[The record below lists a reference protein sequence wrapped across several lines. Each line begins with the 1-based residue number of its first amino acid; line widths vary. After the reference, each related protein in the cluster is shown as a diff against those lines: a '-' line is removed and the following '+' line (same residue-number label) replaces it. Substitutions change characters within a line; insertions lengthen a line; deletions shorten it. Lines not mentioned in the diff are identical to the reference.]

1 MGEIRRLSAEK
12 NVDMESEC
20 LFRYVRGVSDRFSL
34 HAHDYYEIFLTVE
47 GTVIHHVN
55 GHIQRLPEG
64 SLVFIRPDDN
74 HGYVYDSP
82 KSAQSAYINL
92 TFTRATAEQLFSY
105 LSDGFPSNALLSAP
119 MPPYVVL
126 SHADTQWL
134 VSRIS
139 ALNCADW
146 QDKQALK
153 LRMRVLLLDVF
164 TRFFGNVLGAEQAEI
179 PRWLSH
185 LLTQMEYPE
194 NFVLGNERMVELS
207 GKSREHVARNLKK
220 YCGVTVTEY
229 INRLRINY
237 ASNLLINTN
246 TPIITICFECGFQ
259 SMSYFYRVFKIHRS
273 LSPAEFRDAYGSKHS
288 I

>member
-1 MGEIRRLSAEK
+1 MAEIRRLSAEK

-55 GHIQRLPEG
+55 GRIQRLPEG

-74 HGYVYDSP
+74 HGYVYEDP
-82 KSAQSAYINL
+82 KSAETAYINL
-92 TFTRATAEQLFSY
+92 TFTRQTAEQLFQY
-105 LSDGFPSNALLSAP
+105 LSDGFPSKQLLSCD
-119 MPPYVVL
+119 MPPCVLL

-153 LRMRVLLLDVF
+153 MRV
-164 TRFFGNVLGAEQAEI
+164 
-179 PRWLSH
+179 
-185 LLTQMEYPE
+185 
-194 NFVLGNERMVELS
+194 RMVLMEDR
-207 GKSREHVARNLKK
+207 KSV
-220 YCGVTVTEY
+220 V
-229 INRLRINY
+229 
-237 ASNLLINTN
+237 
-246 TPIITICFECGFQ
+246 
-259 SMSYFYRVFKIHRS
+259 
-273 LSPAEFRDAYGSKHS
+273 
-288 I
+288 